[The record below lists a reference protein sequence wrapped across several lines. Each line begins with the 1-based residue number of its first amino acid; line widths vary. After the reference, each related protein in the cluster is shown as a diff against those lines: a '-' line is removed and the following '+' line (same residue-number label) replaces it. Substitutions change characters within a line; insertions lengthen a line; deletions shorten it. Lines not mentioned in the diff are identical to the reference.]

1 MKNLFLSLVAVLLV
15 QPGFAQTD
23 SLSFAKAEWKKEKL
37 AKGVWLRTTSFN
49 KSLFNSNQNISIIEV
64 KPAKKNFFD
73 LGYEVQ
79 KLRNTSDFGK
89 ESGSLA
95 AINGTFFDVAKG
107 GSVDYIR
114 SDGQVINENRLEKNN
129 KRARHQ
135 QAAVVFRNGAISIE
149 KWDGTDTWEKNLT
162 AEDVMLSGPLLI
174 MDDSYQKI
182 DSADFNKL
190 RHPRSLVIVKD
201 NGRVLLVTVDG
212 RNENAAGMS
221 MFELARISNWLG
233 ADDAINLDGGGSTTL
248 WVAGQPGN
256 GVVNYPTDNKK
267 WDHEGER
274 KVANVI
280 LLKLKP

>member
-1 MKNLFLSLVAVLLV
+1 MKKTVLLIALLPLC
-15 QPGFAQTD
+15 QYAFAQAD
-23 SLSFAKAEWKKEKL
+23 SLTFAKARWKKEKL
-37 AKGVWLRTTSFN
+37 AKGVWLKTTSFN
-49 KSLFNSNQNISIIEV
+49 KSLFNSNQNISMVEV
-64 KPAKKNFFD
+64 KPGRKNVLD

-79 KLRNTSDFGK
+79 KLRHTSDFGR

-135 QAAVVFRNGAISIE
+135 QAGLLFTNGRLSIA
-149 KWDGTDTWEKNLT
+149 KWDGSDTWEKNLV
-162 AEDVMLSGPLLI
+162 ADDVMLSGPLLI
-174 MDDSYQKI
+174 LDDVYQAI

-221 MFELARISNWLG
+221 MFELARISKWLD

-280 LLKLKP
+280 LLRQKP

>member
-1 MKNLFLSLVAVLLV
+1 MKKTLLLIALLPLC
-15 QPGFAQTD
+15 QFACGQTD
-23 SLSFAKAEWKKEKL
+23 SLTFAKARWKKEKL
-37 AKGVWLRTTSFN
+37 AKGVWLKTTGFS
-49 KSLFNSNQNISIIEV
+49 KSLFNSNQNISIVEV
-64 KPAKKNFFD
+64 KPIRRNFLD

-79 KLRNTSDFGK
+79 KLRHTSDFGK
-89 ESGSLA
+89 ESGSVA
-95 AINGTFFDVAKG
+95 ALNGTFFDVAKG

-114 SDGQVINENRLEKNN
+114 SDGQTISENRLEKNN

-135 QAAVVFRNGAISIE
+135 QAGLLFNKGMISIA
-149 KWDGTDTWEKNLT
+149 KWDGTDTWEKDLK

-174 MDDSYQKI
+174 LDDAYQPI

-221 MFELARISNWLG
+221 MFELARISKWLG

-280 LLKLKP
+280 LLKIKK